1 MKNYFIGIGLLLLAF
16 YLMFQQTPEQQQRE
30 GERGAP
36 RAEDNG
42 SMASAD
48 VPRPDGNATPA
59 LRPAPANATVTPGSV
74 PPSELNASAP
84 LVAKARAENLTE
96 PLLANGSSSFVF
108 TNLDGAIREVRLA
121 KNERLSKSYEM
132 LFPKGTERAFSLRF
146 ENEDLS
152 ALTLP
157 GYEPS
162 AYDLNVTGS
171 GANQK
176 VVFTNTSGGME
187 IRREYSRESN
197 ESYLIRHKTVVTN
210 RGATHLKLDR
220 LRLGLGAS
228 LPIARLYNPFD
239 SASAYLNVGYYN
251 SGEPRPEGCSCAECS
266 GRIDGEAEEFFQPG
280 EMGDTGRLER
290 HLTSLKWACVNNQFF
305 VSIVRPVKE
314 QADAL
319 VRGRAWEYLPD
330 ANATEKQ
337 TGMTGSLSVPFG
349 SLAPGETRS
358 VTFLHYAGPKDFV
371 GLAKVGDEQDKVM
384 QFGVFWW
391 ISEPLNWFLNKL
403 RDLLGNF
410 GLAIIALTILMKLVL
425 WPLTAKATRSQK
437 RMQALQEP
445 MAELREKHKKNPQK
459 LNQEMMKFY
468 KEQGVNPFAG
478 CWPIL
483 IQIPIFLGMFWMLR
497 SAAELYGQSFLWM
510 SDLSEQDNVSDMSGF
525 SVNVLP
531 LLMVATQW
539 LQMRLTP
546 MQLGPNASEAQQINA
561 KMMRMMPFMFLIF
574 LYFFSSALVLYW
586 TAQNVMSIIQT
597 LVTKKG
603 KAPVDL
609 AAERNQESKTNE
621 DEKAKG
627 RKAAGETLDEEER
640 MHRQTLGLKLR
651 GEVKRKRI
659 EEIYRERITKY
670 HPDKLNNLG
679 PKRQAEAIEKREKL
693 EAAYEFMLKKIGKGS

>member
-1 MKNYFIGIGLLLLAF
+1 MKNYLIGIGLLLLAF
-16 YLMFQQTPEQQQRE
+16 YLMFQQTAEQQQEERE
-30 GERGAP
+30 TP
-36 RAEDNG
+36 RAEGNG
-42 SMASAD
+42 TPATAN
-48 VPRPDGNATPA
+48 VPAPDANATPPA
-59 LRPAPANATVTPGSV
+59 IRPAPDNATTAPVATPSDANT
-74 PPSELNASAP
+74 STP
-84 LVAKARAENLTE
+84 LVVAARTETFTE
-96 PLLANGSSSFVF
+96 PLLANDSSSFVF
-108 TNLDGAIREVRLA
+108 TNLDGAIREVRLVQ
-121 KNERLSKSYEM
+121 NERLSKPYEM
-132 LFPKGTERAFSLRF
+132 VFPEGTERAFSLQF
-146 ENEDLS
+146 ENEDQR
-152 ALTLP
+152 AFTLP

-162 AYDLNVTGS
+162 AYDVEVTGS
-171 GANQK
+171 GADQK
-176 VVFTNTSGGME
+176 VVFTNRSGGVE
-187 IRREYSRESN
+187 IRREYSREGN
-197 ESYLIRHKTVVTN
+197 ESYVIRHKTVVTN
-210 RGATHLKLDR
+210 MGTTHLKLDR
-220 LRLGLGAS
+220 LRFGLGAS

-239 SASAYLNVGYYN
+239 AASAYLNVGYYN
-251 SGEPRPEGCSCAECS
+251 SGEPRAEGCSCAECS

-290 HLTSLKWACVNNQFF
+290 YLTSLKWACVNNQFF

-314 QADAL
+314 QAGAL

-337 TGMTGSLSVPFG
+337 TGVTGSLSVPFG

-358 VTFLHYAGPKDFV
+358 ITFLHYAGPKDFV

-546 MQLGPNASEAQQINA
+546 IQLGPNASEAQQINA

-603 KAPVDL
+603 KAPVEL
-609 AAERNQESKTNE
+609 AAERAEE
-621 DEKAKG
+621 EKAEAGDKAKA
-627 RKAAGETLDEEER
+627 RKAAGDALDEEER

-651 GEVKRKRI
+651 GVVKRKRI
-659 EEIYRERITKY
+659 EEIYRERIAKY
-670 HPDKLNNLG
+670 HPDKINNLG